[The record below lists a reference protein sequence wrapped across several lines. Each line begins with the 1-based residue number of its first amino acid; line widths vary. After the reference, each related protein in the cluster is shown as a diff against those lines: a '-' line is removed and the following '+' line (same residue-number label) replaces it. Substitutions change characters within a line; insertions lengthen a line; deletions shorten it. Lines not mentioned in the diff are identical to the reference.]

1 MKSPSKLAATLTLTL
16 ATALLT
22 GVAFAQNI
30 TPSLVP
36 TGSSSLP
43 QGQYMLTN
51 MNTGQALYMEIDA
64 SGRLYAQDPRALS
77 ITANPSNTP
86 NSTNSMQSNAYSQD
100 NGAQTQGGSIWG
112 GLLKRGMNS
121 IINNQNQQPVGGMQ

>member
-1 MKSPSKLAATLTLTL
+1 
-16 ATALLT
+16 
-22 GVAFAQNI
+22 
-30 TPSLVP
+30 

-77 ITANPSNTP
+77 ITANLSNTP